1 MKKGITTV
9 LFMIAISIIFI
20 SILAFINEVSTERI
34 ARNQEIE
41 MYKSIL
47 YAFDIF
53 PDGIVETQLPPVAAT
68 ADIPWPDAQTVLD
81 TYAANLYTIQLPIPS
96 QILPYLDNSL
106 LSLQDS
112 VQVFTRV
119 DSAGMA
125 TSYGVFLRG
134 KGLWGSISAF
144 GVVLADLQKMG
155 GIDFIEQVETP
166 GLGARITETEFKY
179 YFRKLDLSGFDNG
192 DVGIRAIKMVGQK
205 EQSNVALSK
214 NTFQAITGATQTCTG
229 VANMVNAD
237 MQFLTELLKVNETLL
252 IEKGLKAGTVAG
264 IEK

>member
-9 LFMIAISIIFI
+9 LFMITISIVFI
-20 SILAFINEVSTERI
+20 AILAFINEVSSERI

-68 ADIPWPDAQTVLD
+68 ADIPWPDAQAVLD
-81 TYAANLYTIQLPIPS
+81 TYAANIHTIQLPIPAHVY
-96 QILPYLDNSL
+96 PYLKNSL
-106 LSLQDS
+106 LSVQDS
-112 VQVFTRV
+112 VQVFTRG
-119 DSAGMA
+119 DSAGLA
-125 TSYGVFLRG
+125 TSYGIFLRG

-144 GVVLADLQKMG
+144 GVVSADLQRMG

-192 DVGIRAIKMVGQK
+192 DAGIRAIKMVGQK
-205 EQSNVALSK
+205 DQSNVAVSE

-229 VANMVNAD
+229 VSNMVNAD
-237 MQFLTELLKVNETLL
+237 MQILTELLKANELVP
-252 IEKGLKAGTVAG
+252 IKKGLKTVAAAG
-264 IEK
+264 I